1 MKSPLASTL
10 QCNTRVRYIVRIR
23 VWVWVKE
30 CVQGGGLFGGPRHL
44 LGSFSDRVC
53 FYAKNS
59 WVHETLLEKQKRRRE
74 FRIKVRERRGD
85 EDEPVAE
92 NRARND
98 SGKGSKLNFDLE
110 KIE

>member
-1 MKSPLASTL
+1 MGEGMCARG
-10 QCNTRVRYIVRIR
+10 RVI
-23 VWVWVKE
+23 W
-30 CVQGGGLFGGPRHL
+30 GGKAPF
-44 LGSFSDRVC
+44 GSFSGRVC

-74 FRIKVRERRGD
+74 FRIEVRERRGD